1 MRRYLLLIIFLI
13 ASKLLFSQSNYK
25 YVIIPTQFPEITSG
39 FNPFG
44 ICGEIQKILNER
56 SIKSVFETA
65 ERSSDY
71 CEALNVKI
79 IKTSSMFKTK
89 LKVELCDC
97 FNKVVWSKEGTGN
110 SKEFQKGYAEAL
122 ADALKELNEL
132 PVNTTQQYMQ
142 NVSAPVTMLTPET
155 MASPKAPSTPIAAPA
170 WVKKPIN
177 VLKTTANK
185 EIYKPENLYFNSTY
199 FVDVLDGKDGEKR
212 LIIINGEL
220 LGYKN
225 LQNIAVL
232 SPSGLNDIY
241 FLTWFTSEGE
251 SISGVANFENT
262 KLNLSL
268 STDIKPV
275 IINLMKQ

>member
-13 ASKLLFSQSNYK
+13 TSKLLFSQSNYK

-44 ICGEIQKILNER
+44 VCGEIQKILNKK

-79 IKTSSMFKTK
+79 IKTSSMFKSK

-132 PVNTTQQYMQ
+132 PVNTTQQFRQ
-142 NVSAPVTMLTPET
+142 NVSTPATMLTT
-155 MASPKAPSTPIAAPA
+155 ASPKTASTPTAVPA
-170 WVKKPIN
+170 RVKKPIN
-177 VLKTTANK
+177 VVKTTANK

-251 SISGVANFENT
+251 SISGVANFKDT

-275 IINLMKQ
+275 IINLIKQ